1 MEVPQ
6 RFNDR
11 VLVWLERGDRGI
23 YIMIAG
29 ALIFLLVAASL
40 FAWIAFFRHVLEAPL
55 KSIFALISET
65 LVALIILEVLGTVI
79 NYIKVRTLRLEPFFY
94 IGIIASIRRILV
106 AEPHHGFTEEMGPAD
121 FQQYLWDIGINS
133 VAIVLLTVSFFLF
146 SRQQK
151 TAP

>member
-1 MEVPQ
+1 MEVKP

-23 YIMIAG
+23 YTMIAV
-29 ALIFLLVAASL
+29 ALIFLLAAAFL
-40 FAWIAFFRHVLEAPL
+40 FSWTEFFRHVLEAPL
-55 KSIFALISET
+55 KSISALISET

-79 NYIKVRTLRLEPFFY
+79 NYLKVRTIRLEPFFY
-94 IGIIASIRRILV
+94 IGIIASIRRIL
-106 AEPHHGFTEEMGPAD
+106 AAGPHHGFTEEMGPAD

-133 VAIVLLTVSFFLF
+133 VAIVLLTIALFLF

-151 TAP
+151 AVV